1 MKVREIDKKQISAI
15 KGHTTRLQAQV
26 DSLEVN
32 DDESMELAGDL
43 RSKIKQYERAM
54 AKEKKEWLDPINVL
68 RTKVFG
74 VFRPFEAQVDEAI
87 KKVDSKIIA
96 YQIYKEEE
104 ARKIEAKLQARI
116 EKGTLKPETA
126 LRKMGEVDVPD
137 SMITSEHG
145 KTIVREH
152 RDIEVVDIGKIPREW
167 LVPDYVAIRQAVLT
181 ENKIVPG
188 VKIVTRKVLASR

>member
-126 LRKMGEVDVPD
+126 LRKMGEVDVPGSPIHHQKRKKK
-137 SMITSEHG
+137 SMG
-145 KTIVREH
+145 GRE
-152 RDIEVVDIGKIPREW
+152 
-167 LVPDYVAIRQAVLT
+167 
-181 ENKIVPG
+181 
-188 VKIVTRKVLASR
+188 RK